1 MYSGNMWSSHHGY
14 SYGKRSAEAEPQGIS
29 GFPRNSGMG
38 GGYWT
43 PSMEALLNPE
53 YTQKLEV
60 FSQQYTNA
68 VANLKVDMDY
78 SKNLDAITRQYN
90 NDVAALNS
98 YNWHKY
104 GKRSAEAEAQQNFPN
119 SGFPGSNGMG
129 GGYWTP
135 SLEALLNPEY
145 TQKLE
150 AFSQQYANAVAN
162 LKVDMDYSKN
172 LDAITRQYNND
183 VAALNSYNWHKYGK
197 RSAEAEPEADA
208 WFGPY
213 GYSYN
218 MNFMN
223 RPYNYYGYRYYF

>member
-1 MYSGNMWSSHHGY
+1 MGHSSIGSNRRTMIKIAILVCLAVLAAAEAEAFYGPYEYGYSQGYNWPMYSGNMWSSHHGY
-14 SYGKRSAEAEPQGIS
+14 SYGKRSAEAEPQGIP

-104 GKRSAEAEAQQNFPN
+104 GKRSAEAE
-119 SGFPGSNGMG
+119 
-129 GGYWTP
+129 
-135 SLEALLNPEY
+135 
-145 TQKLE
+145 
-150 AFSQQYANAVAN
+150 
-162 LKVDMDYSKN
+162 
-172 LDAITRQYNND
+172 
-183 VAALNSYNWHKYGK
+183 
-197 RSAEAEPEADA
+197 PEADA

>member
-1 MYSGNMWSSHHGY
+1 MGYQRRVHGDSSIESNRRTMIKIAILVCLAVLAAAEAEADAFYGPYEYGYSQGYNWPMYSGNMWSSHHGY
-14 SYGKRSAEAEPQGIS
+14 SYG
-29 GFPRNSGMG
+29 
-38 GGYWT
+38 
-43 PSMEALLNPE
+43 
-53 YTQKLEV
+53 
-60 FSQQYTNA
+60 
-68 VANLKVDMDY
+68 
-78 SKNLDAITRQYN
+78 
-90 NDVAALNS
+90 
-98 YNWHKY
+98 KY

>member
-1 MYSGNMWSSHHGY
+1 
-14 SYGKRSAEAEPQGIS
+14 
-29 GFPRNSGMG
+29 MG

-43 PSMEALLNPE
+43 PSLEALLNPE
-53 YTQKLEV
+53 YTQKLEA
-60 FSQQYTNA
+60 FSQQYANA